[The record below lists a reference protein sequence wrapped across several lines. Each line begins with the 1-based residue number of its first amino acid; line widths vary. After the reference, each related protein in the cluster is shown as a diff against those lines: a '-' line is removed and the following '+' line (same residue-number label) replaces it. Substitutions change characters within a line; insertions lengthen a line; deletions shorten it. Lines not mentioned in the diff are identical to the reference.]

1 MPLLLMTTFYA
12 GYVLTDMFFETIA
25 STSANAYYDNFSAF
39 FWGAPAMSAEELA
52 LRAATGSEIEYL
64 NKICSS
70 PFLSK
75 RQRCCRDFSPKL
87 NGRRLSWPW
96 CSLLRSR
103 RSQCAQILSP
113 YKYVS
118 HGQ

>member
-70 PFLSK
+70 PFL
-75 RQRCCRDFSPKL
+75 
-87 NGRRLSWPW
+87 
-96 CSLLRSR
+96 
-103 RSQCAQILSP
+103 
-113 YKYVS
+113 
-118 HGQ
+118 